1 MKYIYT
7 LLVASLLI
15 ISCKKKKT
23 KDVNQSEE
31 LEITQKEEEQLKS
44 EIEKPLKA
52 VFKDFDW
59 SKIPVSN
66 SEIGSF
72 PYISSPKGMY
82 LWKKEDSN
90 EKAEKPYTKKWDF
103 NRLIMFDGKNFFN
116 AEGKRAVLKFNMND
130 TSMDFNQYLFD
141 KSVKDYLKKIGAVQ
155 IFKGQI
161 NRDLLD
167 EINKEEGN
175 MTVYNHMEGDPWNSD
190 PIRNWVLNSKSGKI
204 VFQVWFN
211 SASAEIGVV
220 ELEGFKQTIKAPT
233 ASEIKEAIDK
243 DGKAILH
250 INFDLNKATLKPN
263 GQKIVDEIQ
272 KVLEQTPDLKLSIEG
287 HTDNTGNAKLNKEL
301 SEKRAN
307 TVKFALAG
315 KGIDI
320 GRLSSKGFGAEKP
333 LVANDTE
340 ENKAKNRRVELVKQ

>member
-1 MKYIYT
+1 MKNIHILLIAF
-7 LLVASLLI
+7 LLV
-15 ISCKKKKT
+15 ISCKKKKS
-23 KDVNQSEE
+23 KDINQSQD
-31 LEITQKEEEQLKS
+31 LEITEKEVLKS
-44 EIEKPLKA
+44 ESNTEKPLKV

-59 SKIPVSN
+59 SKITVSN
-66 SEIGSF
+66 SEIGNF

-82 LWKKEDSN
+82 LWKKEGSD

-103 NRLIMFDGKNFFN
+103 NRLIMFDGKNLFN
-116 AEGKRAVLKFNMND
+116 AEGKRAVLIFNMED
-130 TSMDFNQYLFD
+130 KSLDFNQYLFD
-141 KSVKDYLKKIGAVQ
+141 KSVKDYFKKIGAVQ

-167 EINKEEGN
+167 EINKKEGD
-175 MTVYNHMEGDPWNSD
+175 MTVYNHIEGDPWNSD

-204 VFQVWFN
+204 VFQVWSN

-220 ELEGFKQTIKAPT
+220 ELDGFKQTIKAPT

-243 DGKAILH
+243 EGKAVLH
-250 INFDLNKATLKPN
+250 INFDLNKATLKPD
-263 GQKIVDEIQ
+263 GQKVVDEIQ

-287 HTDNTGNAKLNKEL
+287 HTDNTGNEKLNKEL

-320 GRLSSKGFGAEKP
+320 SRLSSKGFGAEKP